1 MGRTEQWREAEAHV
15 ITVTPVARGVVRPVL
30 ASLAIALLVQLGAL
44 HWPYL
49 HRHEA
54 LALLLLVGPA
64 FMIVVT
70 RTWRWRSHKIHVTN
84 QRIVVQGG
92 VAHRFRTSVELDDVV
107 ATRVEQRVR
116 ERMTRRGVVLVET
129 AGATMHLGR
138 VRHPAALLRVID
150 RERAPRTNE
159 RISLNTVFDF
169 DDPSNHEFALEA
181 RRRRGRA
188 QPD

>member
-1 MGRTEQWREAEAHV
+1 MGRIEQWREGEVHV
-15 ITVTPVARGVVRPVL
+15 ITVTPVARGVVRPLL

-44 HWPYL
+44 HWRYL

-54 LALLLLVGPA
+54 LALLFLVGPA

-92 VAHRFRTSVELDDVV
+92 VAHRFRTSVELEDVI

-116 ERMTRRGVVLVET
+116 ERMTRRGAVMVET
-129 AGATMHLGR
+129 SGATMHIGR

-150 RERAPRTNE
+150 RERAPSANDRVP
-159 RISLNTVFDF
+159 LNTVFDF
-169 DDPSNHEFALEA
+169 DDPLTHEFALEA

-188 QPD
+188 QRD